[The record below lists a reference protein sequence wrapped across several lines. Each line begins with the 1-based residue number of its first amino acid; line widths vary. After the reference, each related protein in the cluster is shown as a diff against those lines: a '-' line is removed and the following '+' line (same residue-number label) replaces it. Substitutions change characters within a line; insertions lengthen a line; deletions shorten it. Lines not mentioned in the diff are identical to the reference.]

1 MMTMSFDT
9 DTSRWNAV
17 TARDARAEG
26 AFLYAVRTT
35 GVYCRPTCHSR
46 LPRRENVAFFDAPA
60 AAEGAGFRACK
71 RCAPN
76 VTGAAPAE
84 AAAAEA
90 VARACRLI
98 EASAEPPS
106 LEELAA
112 AVSLSR
118 FHFHRLFK
126 QATGVTPK
134 QYATAHRLRRLR
146 DGLQGGVRSGAS
158 VTDAIYDAGFGA
170 SSRAYAAAPE
180 ALGMTPGTLRDGAA
194 SVVIHYA
201 VGQCSLGWAIVA
213 ATERGVCAIE
223 LGDSPDDLLARLR
236 ARFPKA
242 HLSAGD
248 AAFAGTVRQ
257 VVALL
262 ETPERGLNLPLDIQG
277 TAFQRRVWDA
287 LRQIPS
293 GRTASYASIAARI
306 GQPSATRV
314 VAQACAA
321 NTLAVAIPCHRVVRG
336 DGELGGYRWG
346 VTRKRVL
353 LEREAA
359 ASAAPTAATR

>member
-1 MMTMSFDT
+1 MSFDT
-9 DTSRWNAV
+9 DASRWNAV
-17 TARDARAEG
+17 TARDTRAEG

-35 GVYCRPTCHSR
+35 GIYCRPTCHSR

-76 VTGAAPAE
+76 VSGTTPVQ

-90 VARACRLI
+90 VARACQLI
-98 EASAEPPS
+98 ETSAEPPR

-112 AVSLSR
+112 AVNLSR

-134 QYATAHRLRRLR
+134 QYATTHRLRRLR
-146 DGLQGGVRSGAS
+146 DGLQGGLRDGTS

-170 SSRAYAAAPE
+170 SSRAYEAAPE
-180 ALGMTPGTLRDGAA
+180 ALGMTPGTLRDGATG
-194 SVVIHYA
+194 VDIRYV
-201 VGQCSLGWAIVA
+201 VGQCSLGWAMVA

-223 LGDSPDDLLARLR
+223 LGESPDNLLTRLR

-242 HLSAGD
+242 HLTAGD
-248 AAFAGTVRQ
+248 ASFAGTVRQ
-257 VVALL
+257 VMALL
-262 ETPERGLNLPLDIQG
+262 ETPGRGLDLPLDIQG

-293 GRTASYASIAARI
+293 GHTASYAAVAARI
-306 GQPSATRV
+306 GQPSAIRA

-321 NTLAVAIPCHRVVRG
+321 NSLAVAIPCHRVVRG

-346 VTRKRVL
+346 VTRKRAL

-359 ASAAPTAATR
+359 PATR